1 MTSACCKRLRILR
14 PVKILLHKRARPR
27 VPPCDVLKKCL
38 FYFFK
43 SNHFI
48 LLRPAKS
55 LLQTYVCMYIRLYLC
70 VCVCVCVCIYMQ
82 VSPSSAA
89 PTLSQCDAEFAGR
102 RASGFAALDRQWLMP
117 IFRVSENERAED
129 AKGRLARIPATDHAE
144 LERSKSSALKPKPSR
159 LLLFICVL
167 DPKARAEGE

>member
-1 MTSACCKRLRILR
+1 MVRRRILILRPQEDTYMTSACCKRLRILR

-70 VCVCVCVCIYMQ
+70 VCVCVCVC
-82 VSPSSAA
+82 V
-89 PTLSQCDAEFAGR
+89 
-102 RASGFAALDRQWLMP
+102 
-117 IFRVSENERAED
+117 
-129 AKGRLARIPATDHAE
+129 
-144 LERSKSSALKPKPSR
+144 
-159 LLLFICVL
+159 FICRCHRL
-167 DPKARAEGE
+167 QQRPLSRSATQSSRGEGRAGSQPWIVSGSCRSSVCPRTRGQKMPRGGSRGYPQQTTLN